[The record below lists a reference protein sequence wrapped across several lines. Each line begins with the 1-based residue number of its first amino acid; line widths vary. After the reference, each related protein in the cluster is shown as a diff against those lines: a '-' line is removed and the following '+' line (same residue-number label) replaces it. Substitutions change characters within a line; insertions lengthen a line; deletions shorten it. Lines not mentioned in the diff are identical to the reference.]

1 MRIAEPQDA
10 KENMDNSRMRIV
22 AVITF
27 AMLSVLSLS
36 ARGDKSLHG
45 CDILVVSAY
54 SEYYSWSNQVISNVR
69 DYVDMEKQCSMEVL
83 HIPMSGIRNMAQMD
97 SAIMVLNGTLTTYR
111 PRMVMLVGS
120 SAASFCDDIDS
131 VMPNVPMVLV
141 GGSNYTGHKE
151 QIVNDR
157 KVTFSDRIPES
168 ELRKRFNVS
177 MQAMPV
183 FVSGEMKL
191 IRRLMPEVKNVYF
204 VSGTDVFSRHTYS
217 ELQECIENEHPDIN
231 LYCLESGEVTTD
243 SLINCLSNLDARHDA
258 VIYRSW
264 ISQFSFDKNKSFMNA
279 AIYLLEASAAPCFLL
294 RDNGWIMHECN
305 VVGAYTLNEDSYFR
319 HLRDVVSKVL
329 DGVPPRSIPPY
340 HNYETMVKLD
350 YRQMRNFDIDPDL
363 VPDGAVVLNKPETLF
378 ERYGLALI
386 LTACALFVVILLLAL
401 AYMRRNI
408 SFKEIKIKELET
420 NRMFAN
426 LLENMPIVYFRGSL
440 VRDDDGKVVDL
451 CVNMANKNVSKV
463 FNSSGRMVSGCLIA
477 QVLPKSSTM
486 ILEKI
491 NESLRSNRNS
501 FETVAQLWNG
511 LDYAFFV
518 AIDRDNAD
526 VFGVDV
532 SDSIAYQREL
542 EAKNEEL
549 KRAKE
554 SAESS
559 ERIKVEFVQNMSHEI
574 RTPLNAICGFV
585 DIITNPEMTKS
596 LSDEE
601 RREYGRII
609 TQNSEML
616 ITLVND
622 ILDFSDLNSGKS
634 RVNISGV
641 SANELCRTTLSSLQF
656 RKHDN
661 VEFRFETD
669 ADDDYQIYTDVK
681 RVRQVLVNYL
691 TNAIK
696 HTDDGSITLGFKK
709 ADANG
714 WYEFSCT
721 DTGDGVPSGK
731 GKEIFERFYKV
742 NSFRQ
747 GTGLGLAI
755 CRSVADLL
763 DGEVCLDTSY
773 TQGARFLLRLKM
785 R

>member
-1 MRIAEPQDA
+1 MRVANLQDT
-10 KENMDNSRMRIV
+10 KEVMGNSRMRIV
-22 AVITF
+22 AVIAS
-27 AMLSVLSLS
+27 AMLSMLSLS
-36 ARGDKSLHG
+36 ASTGKALHG

-69 DYVDMEKQCSMEVL
+69 DYVDMEKHCSMEVL

-97 SAIMVLNGTLTTYR
+97 SAMMVLEGTLTSYK
-111 PRMVMLVGS
+111 PRMVLLVGS
-120 SAASFCDDIDS
+120 SAASFCDDINKT
-131 VMPNVPMVLV
+131 MPNVPMVFV
-141 GGSNYTGHKE
+141 SGSRYTGHKE

-157 KVTFSDRIPES
+157 IVTFGDRVSEG
-168 ELRKRFNVS
+168 ELRKHYNLS

-191 IRRLMPEVKNVYF
+191 IRRLMPDVKNVYF
-204 VSGTDVFSRHTYS
+204 VSGTDVFSRHTFS
-217 ELQECIENEHPDIN
+217 ELRECVVSEHPDIN
-231 LYCLESGEVTTD
+231 LYCLESGEVSTD
-243 SLINCLSNLDARHDA
+243 SLVNCLSKLDPREDA

-264 ISQFSFDKNKSFMNA
+264 ISQSAFDKNKSFMNA

-305 VVGAYTLNEDSYFR
+305 VVGAFTLNEESYFR
-319 HLRDVVSKVL
+319 HLGEVVSKVL
-329 DGVPPRSIPPY
+329 SGVQPRDIPPY
-340 HNYETMVKLD
+340 NDYETMVKLD
-350 YRQMRNFDIDPDL
+350 YRQMRNFDIDPAL

-378 ERYGLALI
+378 ERYGLELI
-386 LTACALFVVILLLAL
+386 LAACAFFVVILLLAL

-420 NRMFAN
+420 SRMFAN
-426 LLENMPIVYFRGSL
+426 LLDNMPIVYFRGSL
-440 VRDDDGKVVDL
+440 VHDDNGKVVDV
-451 CVNMANKNVSKV
+451 CVSMANKNVSRV
-463 FNSSGRMVSGCLIA
+463 FNSSGRIVKGCLIA
-477 QVLPKSSTM
+477 QVLPQSSAM
-486 ILEKI
+486 LLDKI
-491 NESLRSNRNS
+491 NESIRGNHCS
-501 FETVAQLWNG
+501 FDIVAQLWNG

-518 AIDRDNAD
+518 AIDGDEAD

-542 EAKNEEL
+542 EAKNDEL
-549 KRAKE
+549 KKAKE

-585 DIITNPEMTKS
+585 DIITNPEAEKS
-596 LSDEE
+596 LSDED
-601 RREYGRII
+601 RREYGKII

-641 SANELCRTTLSSLQF
+641 SANELCRITLGSLRF
-656 RKHDN
+656 RKRDGVKFN
-661 VEFRFETD
+661 FETD
-669 ADDDYQIYTDVK
+669 ADDNYMIYTDVK

-696 HTDDGSITLGFKK
+696 HTDEGSITLGFKK
-709 ADANG
+709 ADASG

-721 DTGDGVPSGK
+721 DTGDGVPEGK
-731 GKEIFERFYKV
+731 GREIFERFYKV

-763 DGEVCLDTSY
+763 GGEVCLDTTY
-773 TQGARFLLRLKM
+773 KHGARFLLRLKA